1 MMDFREAVLT
11 HVKAKEINGLKKI
24 LNEANGLDIIN
35 IMDEMSNEEIV
46 LAYRLLNKDLAL
58 EVFEGLDLN
67 DQQWLIKTLTET
79 DAVAVFN
86 ELAPDDR
93 VRLLDE
99 LPAGVA
105 KRMLASLDRKA
116 CEDINLLMGFAP
128 ETAGR
133 LMTPEY
139 VRLRGEWTAG
149 EALEKVRAIAK
160 DKETIYTL
168 FVTDDKRKL
177 EGVISLRDLFIA
189 DEEVKITDIMTDDVV
204 SFDTSTDQEEVAK
217 SLQILD
223 LLAVPI
229 VDKENRLVGI
239 ITVDDAMDIL
249 QDEATEDIL
258 AGAGL
263 VSSGEVAGS
272 ETMRSVT
279 LIEGSMPKIWRAR
292 IPFLVITMVAGF
304 LAAGVMD
311 QFEDILESVAV
322 VAIFI
327 PIIMDMGGTIGTQS
341 ATIFTR
347 GILLGHIQTKSI
359 QKHILKEV
367 LVGISLGTI
376 IGVVTGAIAYF
387 WQGDM
392 SLALALGLALV
403 ATMTLAAFLG
413 FTVPYVLMK
422 LNLDQATGTGPLITS
437 IKDISGLFIYFGLI
451 ALFLGVL
458 TPDYE
463 VTGMF
468 VEKDGIHYF
477 LDMEEETALVIEIE
491 GCEVNLADCDVE
503 IPEEIEISD
512 DEFEVIRL
520 RD

>member
-1 MMDFREAVLT
+1 MMDFKEAVLT
-11 HVKAKEINGLKKI
+11 HLKTKDVNELKKV
-24 LNEANGLDIIN
+24 LNDANELDIIN
-35 IMDEMSNEEIV
+35 IMDEMSNEEIT
-46 LAYRLLNKDLAL
+46 LAYRLLDKDLAL

-67 DQQWLIKTLTET
+67 DQQNLIKLLTEK
-79 DAVAVFN
+79 DAIEVFN

-105 KRMLASLDRKA
+105 KRMLGSLNKED
-116 CEDINLLMGFAP
+116 CEHINLLMGFAP

-139 VRLRGEWTAG
+139 VRLRGEWTVAY
-149 EALEKVRAIAK
+149 ALEKLRIIAK
-160 DKETIYTL
+160 EKETIYTL
-168 FVTDDKRKL
+168 FVTDESRKL
-177 EGVISLRDLFIA
+177 EGVISLRDLIVADENDIIA
-189 DEEVKITDIMTDDVV
+189 DIMESDVV
-204 SFDTSTDQEEVAK
+204 SFDTDTDQEEVAI
-217 SLQILD
+217 SLQKLD
-223 LLAVPI
+223 FLAVPI

-263 VSSGEVAGS
+263 VGSGDVTGN

-304 LAAGVMD
+304 LAAGVMK
-311 QFEDILESVAV
+311 QFEEILESIAI
-322 VAIFI
+322 VAIFV

-341 ATIFTR
+341 STIFTR

-359 QKHILKEV
+359 RKHISKEV
-367 LVGISLGTI
+367 FVGISLGLI

-387 WQGDM
+387 WQG
-392 SLALALGLALV
+392 SFELGVALALALM

-413 FTVPYVLMK
+413 FTVPYVLMR

-437 IKDISGLFIYFGLI
+437 IKDISGLLIYFGLVN
-451 ALFLGVL
+451 LFLSHL
-458 TPDYE
+458 
-463 VTGMF
+463 
-468 VEKDGIHYF
+468 IQ
-477 LDMEEETALVIEIE
+477 
-491 GCEVNLADCDVE
+491 
-503 IPEEIEISD
+503 
-512 DEFEVIRL
+512 
-520 RD
+520 

>member
-1 MMDFREAVLT
+1 MMRDFKDAVLT
-11 HVKAKEINGLKKI
+11 HIKAREVNGLKKI
-24 LNEANGLDIIN
+24 LNEANELDIIN
-35 IMDEMSNEEIV
+35 IMDELSNEELV
-46 LAYRLLNKDLAL
+46 LAYRLLDKDLAL

-67 DQQWLIKTLTET
+67 DRQKLISSLAEKE
-79 DAVAVFN
+79 AGQVFS

-105 KRMLASLDRKA
+105 KRMLATLNKEDRA
-116 CEDINLLMGFAP
+116 EISLLMGFEP

-139 VRLRGEWTAG
+139 VRVDRNWTAK
-149 EALEKVRAIAK
+149 EALEKLKILAQ

-168 FVTDDKRKL
+168 FVTDARRKL
-177 EGVISLRDLFIA
+177 EGVLSLRELLIA
-189 DEEVKITDIMTDDVV
+189 DEATKIFDIMDAEVI
-204 SFDTSTDQEEVAK
+204 SFHTSTDQEEVAQ
-217 SLQILD
+217 SIQTLE

-229 VDKENRLVGI
+229 VDKERRLVGI
-239 ITVDDAMDIL
+239 VTFDDAMDIL

-258 AGAGL
+258 NSAGL
-263 VSSGEVAGS
+263 AGGDVNVS
-272 ETMRSVT
+272 ETTRSAT
-279 LIEGSMPKIWRAR
+279 LIEGKMSKIWRAR
-292 IPFLVITMVAGF
+292 IPFLIITMVAGF

-311 QFEDILESVAV
+311 QFEDILETVAI
-322 VAIFI
+322 VAIFV

-347 GILLGHIQTKSI
+347 GVLLGHIQTKNI

-367 LVGISLGTI
+367 FVGISLGAI
-376 IGVVTGAIAYF
+376 IGVATGIIAYL
-387 WQGDM
+387 WQGNLDLSM
-392 SLALALGLALV
+392 ALTLALI

-413 FTVPYVLMK
+413 FTVPYALMK

-451 ALFLGVL
+451 ALFLGPL

-463 VTGMF
+463 IRGFDVF
-468 VEKDGIHYF
+468 KDGIAYYV
-477 LDMEEETALVIEIE
+477 DYEAETATVIEIE
-491 GCEVNLADCDVE
+491 GCEVDFSECDVE
-503 IPEEIEISD
+503 IPDQIEVGGE
-512 DEFEVIRL
+512 EFEVVTP
-520 RD
+520 

>member
-1 MMDFREAVLT
+1 
-11 HVKAKEINGLKKI
+11 
-24 LNEANGLDIIN
+24 
-35 IMDEMSNEEIV
+35 MDEMSNEELV
-46 LAYRLLNKDLAL
+46 LAYRLLDKDLAL

-67 DQQWLIKTLTET
+67 DQQNLIKLLTEK
-79 DAVAVFN
+79 DAIEVFK

-105 KRMLASLDRKA
+105 KRMIASLNKEA
-116 CEDINLLMGFAP
+116 CGDINLLMGFAP

-139 VRLRGEWTAG
+139 VRLRGEWTAA
-149 EALEKVRAIAK
+149 ESLEKLRVIAK
-160 DKETIYTL
+160 EKETIYTL

-177 EGVISLRDLFIA
+177 EGVISLRNLFIA
-189 DEEVKITDIMTDDVV
+189 NEDAKVVDLMDSDVV
-204 SFDTSTDQEEVAK
+204 SFDTGTDQEEVAK
-217 SLQILD
+217 ALQILD

-263 VSSGEVAGS
+263 VGGGDVTGS

-292 IPFLVITMVAGF
+292 IPFLVITMIAGF
-304 LAAGVMD
+304 LAAGVME
-311 QFEDILESVAV
+311 QFEEILESIAI
-322 VAIFI
+322 VAIFV

-341 ATIFTR
+341 STIFTR

-359 QKHILKEV
+359 RKHILKEIF
-367 LVGISLGTI
+367 VGISLGII
-376 IGVVTGAIAYF
+376 IGIITGAIAYF
-387 WQGDM
+387 WQG
-392 SLALALGLALV
+392 SFELGVALALALV

-413 FTVPYVLMK
+413 FTVPYILMK

-437 IKDISGLFIYFGLI
+437 IKDISGLLIYFGLVN
-451 ALFLGVL
+451 LFLGHL
-458 TPDYE
+458 IQEAYQYYP
-463 VTGMF
+463 G
-468 VEKDGIHYF
+468 G
-477 LDMEEETALVIEIE
+477 
-491 GCEVNLADCDVE
+491 
-503 IPEEIEISD
+503 
-512 DEFEVIRL
+512 
-520 RD
+520 

>member
-1 MMDFREAVLT
+1 MMKDFKEAVLT
-11 HVKAKEINGLKKI
+11 HLKSKEVNGLKKI
-24 LNEANGLDIIN
+24 LNEANELDIIN
-35 IMDEMSNEEIV
+35 IMDEMSNEELV
-46 LAYRLLNKDLAL
+46 MAYRLLNKDLAL

-67 DQQWLIKTLTET
+67 DQQNLIKLLTEK
-79 DAVAVFN
+79 DAIEVFN

-93 VRLLDE
+93 VRLIDE

-105 KRMLASLDRKA
+105 KRMLSSLNREDR
-116 CEDINLLMGFAP
+116 DDVNLLMGFES

-139 VRLRGEWTAG
+139 VRLRGEWTVA
-149 EALEKVRAIAK
+149 EALAKLRVIAK
-160 DKETIYTL
+160 EKETIYTL
-168 FVTDDKRKL
+168 FVTDEARKL

-189 DEEVKITDIMTDDVV
+189 DEEAKVVDLMESDVV

-217 SLQILD
+217 ALQILD

-258 AGAGL
+258 TSAGL
-263 VSSGEVAGS
+263 VGGGDVTGS

-279 LIEGSMPKIWRAR
+279 LIEGSMTKIWRAR

-304 LAAGVMD
+304 LAAGVME
-311 QFEDILESVAV
+311 QFEEILESIAI
-322 VAIFI
+322 VAIFV

-341 ATIFTR
+341 STIFTR

-359 QKHILKEV
+359 GKHVLKEIF
-367 LVGISLGTI
+367 VGISLGII
-376 IGVVTGAIAYF
+376 IGLITGVIAYF
-387 WQGDM
+387 WQG
-392 SLALALGLALV
+392 SFELGVALALALV

-413 FTVPYVLMK
+413 FTIPYLLMK

-437 IKDISGLFIYFGLI
+437 IKDISGLLIYFGLVN
-451 ALFLGVL
+451 LFLGHLIQEASYYVA
-458 TPDYE
+458 Y
-463 VTGMF
+463 
-468 VEKDGIHYF
+468 
-477 LDMEEETALVIEIE
+477 
-491 GCEVNLADCDVE
+491 
-503 IPEEIEISD
+503 
-512 DEFEVIRL
+512 
-520 RD
+520 

>member
-1 MMDFREAVLT
+1 MKMMDFKEAVLT
-11 HVKAKEINGLKKI
+11 HLKTKDVNELKKV
-24 LNEANGLDIIN
+24 LNDANELDIIN
-35 IMDEMSNEEIV
+35 IMDEMSNEEIT
-46 LAYRLLNKDLAL
+46 LAYRLLDKDLAL

-67 DQQWLIKTLTET
+67 DQQNLIKLLTEK
-79 DAVAVFN
+79 DAIEVFN

-105 KRMLASLDRKA
+105 KRMLGSLNKED
-116 CEDINLLMGFAP
+116 CEHINLLMGFAP

-139 VRLRGEWTAG
+139 VRLRGEWTVAY
-149 EALEKVRAIAK
+149 ALEKLRIIAK
-160 DKETIYTL
+160 EKETIYTL
-168 FVTDDKRKL
+168 FVTDESRKL
-177 EGVISLRDLFIA
+177 EGVISLRDLIVADENDIIA
-189 DEEVKITDIMTDDVV
+189 DIMESDVV
-204 SFDTSTDQEEVAK
+204 SFDTDTDQEEVAI
-217 SLQILD
+217 SLQKLD
-223 LLAVPI
+223 FLAVPI

-263 VSSGEVAGS
+263 VGSGDVTGN

-304 LAAGVMD
+304 LAAGVMK
-311 QFEDILESVAV
+311 QFEEILESIAI
-322 VAIFI
+322 VAIFV

-341 ATIFTR
+341 STIFTR

-359 QKHILKEV
+359 RKHISKEV
-367 LVGISLGTI
+367 FVGISLGLI

-387 WQGDM
+387 WQG
-392 SLALALGLALV
+392 SFELGVALALALM

-413 FTVPYVLMK
+413 FTVPYVLMR

-437 IKDISGLFIYFGLI
+437 IKDISGLLIYFGLVN
-451 ALFLGVL
+451 LFLSHL
-458 TPDYE
+458 
-463 VTGMF
+463 
-468 VEKDGIHYF
+468 IQ
-477 LDMEEETALVIEIE
+477 
-491 GCEVNLADCDVE
+491 
-503 IPEEIEISD
+503 
-512 DEFEVIRL
+512 
-520 RD
+520 